1 MRKNALNSVFGIPT
15 LLTVLI
21 IISVMSFASLSL
33 MTANAEN
40 AAVKRSLRLLESSY
54 ETQELALARFSQLKN
69 ELENTLKD
77 NPLGTDLSQ
86 LIHQFSLAHPELSWD
101 NNTFTLSEISGVT
114 SVTIIAKISLIKTNN
129 DITILSQTLKIEND
143 QDYSL
148 NGDPIW
154 KGPQ

>member
-21 IISVMSFASLSL
+21 VISVMSFASLSL
-33 MTANAEN
+33 MSAKSENTAL
-40 AAVKRSLRLLESSY
+40 KRSLRLLESSY
-54 ETQELALARFSQLKN
+54 ETQELALTHFSQLKN
-69 ELENTLKD
+69 ELEMSLKD
-77 NPLGTDLSQ
+77 NPLGSDQSLEIQ
-86 LIHQFSLAHPELSWD
+86 LFSLTHPELSWD
-101 NNTFTLSEISGVT
+101 KTTFTLSETSDVT
-114 SVTIIAKISLIKTNN
+114 TVKIVAKISSIKTDN

-148 NGDPIW
+148 DGDPIW